1 MEPLPAAPPAPGTS
15 KGYNPERPSPFPSA
29 PPRAAEKRAWKG
41 PRRPRSPVPAAAL
54 PPPGRPRTAG
64 AWGWL
69 GTRGGRPRSL
79 LSADPG
85 PTFSPASASCFGVRR
100 PLPVLRRRLP
110 PHRTSSRRRRRRVPP
125 PPPPPPHHVS
135 HPGLRHRVKRSWPA
149 WVGAQR
155 PARALRPR
163 DQSAAL
169 RPGRDTTPSGPGHRA
184 PQPPHGR
191 PRPFGGPASPTHS
204 EIRTPHAHPVSRR
217 ASAKP
222 PPDPSGKLGRVTG
235 RGRRVGTRAAFPV
248 QHGKGT
254 EGTGPEVTW
263 QWGARE
269 GGGGVP
275 A

>member
-29 PPRAAEKRAWKG
+29 PPRSRSGRGPSPSRPPANRRGLGLARHPRGAAPLFVE
-41 PRRPRSPVPAAAL
+41 RRPGTYFLAGVRVLL
-54 PPPGRPRTAG
+54 P
-64 AWGWL
+64 
-69 GTRGGRPRSL
+69 
-79 LSADPG
+79 
-85 PTFSPASASCFGVRR
+85 GVRR

-222 PPDPSGKLGRVTG
+222 PPDPSAPSHQRHSNILRV
-235 RGRRVGTRAAFPV
+235 
-248 QHGKGT
+248 
-254 EGTGPEVTW
+254 
-263 QWGARE
+263 
-269 GGGGVP
+269 
-275 A
+275 